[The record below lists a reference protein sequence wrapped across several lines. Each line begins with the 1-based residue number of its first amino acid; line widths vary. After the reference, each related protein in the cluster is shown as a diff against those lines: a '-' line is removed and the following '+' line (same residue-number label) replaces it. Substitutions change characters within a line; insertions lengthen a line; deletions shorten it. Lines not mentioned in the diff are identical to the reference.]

1 MENIFK
7 KLYPKAKKYLDD
19 KKRLKKLLSKATD
32 KSSKLKDKDT
42 RDEIKEDVKFS
53 VSLLKDWSNNEYREI
68 PKKSILSIIAAML
81 YFVIPTDLIPDFILG
96 TGFLDDAAV
105 LSYMFSII
113 KNDLEQ
119 YKLFKES
126 VKIKIEMKENIFSGF
141 SNMSKHLDSKI
152 HSSFL
157 IFLSYFI
164 KNDFELENFR
174 TYIKRNEATFKLK
187 TEDQTSFSLL
197 IDKNKIARVTTNSSF
212 LLNILTAYSVTHYK
226 KNDEDFFKEINDIV
240 KMSYHNEEVEEIS
253 ALYASMV
260 KKIMNGEKDKLK
272 FLLQH
277 NYDFV
282 SFKSKRA
289 FELGLGSY
297 IKNYKT
303 EDKKNNISDSF
314 EIIAYYLYQSN
325 SFYDIINGDIEK
337 ELPKSYLIFLS
348 AILFNVQKEED
359 YLTKIQ
365 YLFK

>member
-7 KLYPKAKKYLDD
+7 SLYPKAKKYLDD

-42 RDEIKEDVKFS
+42 RDGIKEDVKFS
-53 VSLLKDWSNNEYREI
+53 VSLLKDWSSNEYREI
-68 PKKSILSIIAAML
+68 PKKSILSIVVAMI

-113 KNDLEQ
+113 KDDLDQ
-119 YKLFKES
+119 YKLFKKE
-126 VKIKIEMKENIFSGF
+126 VEIKTEMKEKLFSGF
-141 SNMSKHLDSKI
+141 SNMSKHSDSKTY
-152 HSSFL
+152 SSFL
-157 IFLSYFI
+157 IFLSYFV
-164 KNDFELENFR
+164 KNDFEVENFR
-174 TYIKRNEATFKLK
+174 TYIERNEAEFKLK
-187 TEDQTSFSLL
+187 TEDYTSFSLL
-197 IDKNKIARVTTNSSF
+197 IDKNKIARVTTNSCF
-212 LLNILTAYSVTHYK
+212 LLNVLTAYSIVNYK
-226 KNDEDFFKEINDIV
+226 KDDEAFFKEINDIV

-253 ALYASMV
+253 ALYASTV
-260 KKIMNGEKDKLK
+260 KKIINGEKDKVKL
-272 FLLQH
+272 LLQH

-282 SFKSKRA
+282 SFKSKSA

-297 IKNYKT
+297 IKNYNEK
-303 EDKKNNISDSF
+303 DKKNNITDSF
-314 EIIAYYLYQSN
+314 EVIAYHLYQSD
-325 SFYDIINGDIEK
+325 SFYDIINVDIGK